1 MCSLNSSKALFGR
14 ARKKVNIKAPCYCH
28 APREEQSSGW
38 HRQHWQPAG
47 RMHESSEKRP
57 YTPHHTC
64 PPSHSPPSPL
74 SNEPCTPKTRIKL
87 TRAGTSKPG
96 QGQRLLP
103 PAAPH
108 SPHAASRCC
117 SPRWL
122 RPSMFPL
129 PEAGSG
135 LRWLRPVAGA
145 LREGLWASAA
155 PHGPAER

>member
-1 MCSLNSSKALFGR
+1 MEGQEQKLTSKHPATATLPGKSR
-14 ARKKVNIKAPCYCH
+14 ARGGTGSVGSPLGGCMRAQRSAH
-28 APREEQSSGW
+28 
-38 HRQHWQPAG
+38 
-47 RMHESSEKRP
+47 
-57 YTPHHTC
+57 THTC

-145 LREGLWASAA
+145 LREGLGVGAA

>member
-1 MCSLNSSKALFGR
+1 MCSLNSSKALFGK
-14 ARKKVNIKAPCYCH
+14 ARTKVNIKAPCYRH
-28 APREEQSSGW
+28 APREEQTSGW
-38 HRQHWQPAG
+38 QRQRWQPSG
-47 RMHESSEKRP
+47 RMHLSSEMCP
-57 YTPHHTC
+57 HTPHLPTK
-64 PPSHSPPSPL
+64 PHSPPSPL

-108 SPHAASRCC
+108 SPHASNRCC

-135 LRWLRPVAGA
+135 LRWLRAVAGA
-145 LREGLWASAA
+145 LREGLGASAA